1 MVAHICI
8 DRTLMSVSQLVD
20 TLFHDLSYSDQHTF
34 NIVFVSL
41 PEIQLLG
48 EHGVMLPPNMQ
59 GLTEEQVEE
68 LKLVDEYR
76 ETCIPSGGFVV
87 KPDPVGRRNGRGK
100 MKTLQ
105 LLEFWAYFTLQLV
118 VVNYNH
124 YPLCMSSR
132 VPRLYKPK
140 AQ

>member
-1 MVAHICI
+1 MFKFLRFHISRFLFSRYGRGSRNSRKFGPRENFPLYGTFQ
-8 DRTLMSVSQLVD
+8 DSVLVP
-20 TLFHDLSYSDQHTF
+20 
-34 NIVFVSL
+34 L

-68 LKLVDEYR
+68 LKLVDEYK

-87 KPDPVGRRNGRGK
+87 NPDPVGRRNGRGK

-105 LLEFWAYFTLQLV
+105 LVE
-118 VVNYNH
+118 
-124 YPLCMSSR
+124 
-132 VPRLYKPK
+132 
-140 AQ
+140 

>member
-1 MVAHICI
+1 MTSH
-8 DRTLMSVSQLVD
+8 TLISTHS
-20 TLFHDLSYSDQHTF
+20 
-34 NIVFVSL
+34 NIVFVFL

-105 LLEFWAYFTLQLV
+105 LLEFWAYFMLQLV
-118 VVNYNH
+118 VANYIH
-124 YPLCMSSR
+124 YLLCMASCA
-132 VPRLYKPK
+132 PRLYKPE
-140 AQ
+140 AIHDSNSRGA